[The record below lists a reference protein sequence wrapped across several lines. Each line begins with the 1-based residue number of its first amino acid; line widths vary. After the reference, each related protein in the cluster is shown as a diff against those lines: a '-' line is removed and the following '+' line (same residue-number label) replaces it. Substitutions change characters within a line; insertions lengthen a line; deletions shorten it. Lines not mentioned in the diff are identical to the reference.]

1 MQTTKY
7 FFVFISGNI
16 YLVRYEDLCTKPFIT
31 TDKLLK
37 FLDLAPI
44 KLVER
49 FLEQHTKSLRNSTF
63 STLPLAGVKS
73 ISNQEIPSQQFL
85 QIPYRT
91 FRDSKATV
99 FKWKQNMKKKD
110 IIKVQSVCKRPMSM
124 MGYNYM
130 TNILVNKNDSS
141 FPLIVKA
148 SDVIW
153 SPDI

>member
-1 MQTTKY
+1 M
-7 FFVFISGNI
+7 
-16 YLVRYEDLCTKPFIT
+16 VRYEDLCMKPFVT

-37 FLDLAPI
+37 FLDLAPS

-49 FLEQHTKSLRNSTF
+49 FLEQHTRSFRNATLPA
-63 STLPLAGVKS
+63 LPLADVQS
-73 ISNQEIPSQQFL
+73 ITNQELSSQQFL

-110 IIKVQSVCKRPMSM
+110 IIKVQSVCKKPMSM